1 MVSFETKVSRDNY
14 AQILSTLPAGTAPS
28 SLLFFDIETTGL
40 SPASAQIY
48 LIGALSFSD
57 AGDAVLHQWFADSL
71 SEEHTLLR
79 SFFAFAAPFATLVH
93 FNGTRFDLPFLTQ
106 CSAQYHLPCPL
117 TEKQSLDFYAAVSP
131 YRALFAGERLTQ
143 RALEARLGLTREDP
157 FTGAELIET
166 YSLWQRTH
174 DETLLQALLAHNA
187 ADVVALPSLLSL
199 LAIPAFFCG
208 TFQDLTLTRE
218 KTVARLSARSET
230 ALPFPLSLEK
240 ETVSLNAA
248 GNALSATLPLLTDTL
263 FHYWKDYRNYYILKE
278 DGSLLHKSLAAF
290 VDAAA
295 KEKATR
301 DTARQPKY
309 DAFLALPGRMKPKQ
323 PCFQRTARSTPLYL
337 PFSDFAATPTLCG
350 EYLNTLLSSLSLRK

>member
-1 MVSFETKVSRDNY
+1 MYSFETKVSRDNY
-14 AQILSTLPAGTAPS
+14 AQVISTLPAGTAPS

-48 LIGALSFSD
+48 LIGALSFSG

-71 SEEHTLLR
+71 SEEQALLR

-93 FNGTRFDLPFLTQ
+93 FNGARFDLPFLTQ

-143 RALEARLGLTREDP
+143 RALEARLDLTREDP

-174 DETLLQALLAHNA
+174 DEALLQALRTHNA
-187 ADVVALPSLLSL
+187 ADVIALPSLLPL
-199 LAIPAFFCG
+199 LTIPAFFHG
-208 TFQDLTLTRE
+208 TFQDLILTRE
-218 KTVARLSARSET
+218 ETVARLSARSET

-240 ETVSLNAA
+240 ETFSLQAE
-248 GNALSATLPLLTDTL
+248 GNTLAVTLPLLTDTL

-278 DGSLLHKSLAAF
+278 DGSLLHKSLASF

-309 DAFLALPGRMKPKQ
+309 DAFLALPARMKPKQ

-337 PFSDFAATPTLCG
+337 PFSDFAATPALCS
-350 EYLNTLLSSLSLRK
+350 EYLNTLLSFLSLRK

>member
-93 FNGTRFDLPFLTQ
+93 FNGARFDLPFLTQ

-174 DETLLQALLAHNA
+174 DEALLQALLAHNA

-199 LAIPAFFCG
+199 LAIPAFF
-208 TFQDLTLTRE
+208 LRNIS
-218 KTVARLSARSET
+218 RLDSHA
-230 ALPFPLSLEK
+230 
-240 ETVSLNAA
+240 
-248 GNALSATLPLLTDTL
+248 
-263 FHYWKDYRNYYILKE
+263 
-278 DGSLLHKSLAAF
+278 
-290 VDAAA
+290 
-295 KEKATR
+295 
-301 DTARQPKY
+301 
-309 DAFLALPGRMKPKQ
+309 
-323 PCFQRTARSTPLYL
+323 
-337 PFSDFAATPTLCG
+337 
-350 EYLNTLLSSLSLRK
+350 